1 VIEEPP
7 HPRRSAV
14 WSANLVTVEPTTQ
27 IGSVIGESTA
37 LARRRNSGRV
47 LLVLVLAFSMVG
59 GIGAGLLYS
68 FQTAGAAGEP
78 SVPPRASDV
87 PPPTATTSAA
97 TTATPVE
104 TPSAESLTPVASPSA
119 TTPYEGA
126 VLPITP
132 AAVAADC
139 QAPPAT
145 DDAGNPV
152 TYLPPNMVDGNPN
165 TAWRCDGDG
174 IGHTITI
181 NLGAETPI
189 AELGLINGYAKLDP
203 KSNAH
208 RYPEY
213 RRITAVTWSFPDGT
227 TVQQT
232 FADNAETSQTVRIPV
247 HTASVLTLTIEGS
260 TAPGLTAKTRDAVL
274 ISEISVARP
283 A

>member
-7 HPRRSAV
+7 HPGRSGV
-14 WSANLVTVEPTTQ
+14 SSASLVTVEPTTQ

-37 LARRRNSGRV
+37 LSRRRNSGRV

-59 GIGAGLLYS
+59 GIGAGLVYS
-68 FQTAGAAGEP
+68 LQTAGSAGEP
-78 SVPPRASDV
+78 SVPSRASDA
-87 PPPTATTSAA
+87 PPPTTTSAA
-97 TTATPVE
+97 TTAAVE
-104 TPSAESLTPVASPSA
+104 TPSAEGSTPVASPSA

-174 IGHTITI
+174 IAHTITI

-203 KSNAH
+203 KSNVH

-232 FADNAETSQTVRIPV
+232 FADNAETPQTVRIPV
-247 HTASVLTLTIEGS
+247 RTASALTLTVEGS
-260 TAPGLTAKTRDAVL
+260 TDPGLTAKTRDAVL

>member
-1 VIEEPP
+1 M
-7 HPRRSAV
+7 
-14 WSANLVTVEPTTQ
+14 TEPTTQ
-27 IGSVIGESTA
+27 IGSVIGESTS
-37 LARRRNSGRV
+37 LSRRRNSGRV

-59 GIGAGLLYS
+59 GVGAGLVYS

-78 SVPPRASDV
+78 GVAPHASDA
-87 PPPTATTSAA
+87 PPPTDTTSA
-97 TTATPVE
+97 TTPPPVE
-104 TPSAESLTPVASPSA
+104 TPSAESSTPAASPSA

-152 TYLPPNMVDGNPN
+152 TYLPPNMVDGNPS

-181 NLGAETPI
+181 NLGVETPI

-247 HTASVLTLTIEGS
+247 RTASALTLTIQGS

-274 ISEISVARP
+274 ISEISVGRP